1 MIYFAITDAAQEVRI
16 PRNLMTTPND
26 NWGLVL
32 ENTVDRNRIVLRPLQ
47 VTPAALYYEVT
58 IEIPQAAI
66 PGEYLYEL
74 VNGGQV
80 QATGL
85 AVVGDYSRPRKQF
98 DNHPTYEQYHPE

>member
-16 PRNLMTTPND
+16 PRNLMTTPSGD
-26 NWGLVL
+26 WGLVL
-32 ENTVDRNRIVLRPLQ
+32 ANTVDLNRIVLRPLQ
-47 VTPAALYYEVT
+47 VTPAALYYEVSV
-58 IEIPQAAI
+58 EIPRAAT

-85 AVVGDYSRPRKQF
+85 AVVGDYIRAREQI
-98 DNHPTYEQYHPE
+98 DNHPTYEQYNP